1 MKPAWLLLLV
11 CGAAA
16 AGCGRDAADIAPVR
30 LRHDPPI
37 TRLTV
42 EQLKSLSIDC
52 ERYPPKESMRGPY
65 DAKYCED
72 AIAAWGDS
80 PLQMVT
86 IPGERQSTAHPS
98 SSPQ

>member
-1 MKPAWLLLLV
+1 MNPACLLLIV
-11 CGAAA
+11 CGDAA
-16 AGCGRDAADIAPVR
+16 AGCSRDGTDIAPVR

-37 TRLTV
+37 AQLGA
-42 EQLKSLSIDC
+42 EQLRSLSMDC
-52 ERYPPKESMRGPY
+52 ERYSPKDSMRGRY

-86 IPGERQSTAHPS
+86 LPQERPVPPAAP
-98 SSPQ
+98 

>member
-1 MKPAWLLLLV
+1 MKPAGLLLMV

-16 AGCGRDAADIAPVR
+16 AGCSGDATEIAPIR

-37 TRLTV
+37 ARLTA

-52 ERYPPKESMRGPY
+52 ERYSPKESMRGRY
-65 DAKYCED
+65 DARYCED

-86 IPGERQSTAHPS
+86 LPREPPAPPSTP
-98 SSPQ
+98 

>member
-1 MKPAWLLLLV
+1 MKPAGLLLIV
-11 CGAAA
+11 CATV
-16 AGCGRDAADIAPVR
+16 AGCSRDAADIAPIR

-37 TRLTV
+37 AQLGA
-42 EQLKSLSIDC
+42 EQLRSLSMDC
-52 ERYPPKESMRGPY
+52 EKYPPKESMRGRY

-86 IPGERQSTAHPS
+86 IPGERPS
-98 SSPQ
+98 PGTTSAR

>member
-1 MKPAWLLLLV
+1 MKPACILLIV

-37 TRLTV
+37 ARLTV

-86 IPGERQSTAHPS
+86 IPGERPSPAHPPP
-98 SSPQ
+98 SPQ

>member
-1 MKPAWLLLLV
+1 MKPAGLLLIV

-37 TRLTV
+37 ARLTA
-42 EQLKSLSIDC
+42 EQLRSLSMEC
-52 ERYPPKESMRGPY
+52 ERYAPKDSMRGRY
-65 DAKYCED
+65 DAKYCDD
-72 AIAAWGDS
+72 AMAAWGDS

-86 IPGERQSTAHPS
+86 LPGERPPPPAR
-98 SSPQ
+98 